1 MNFSNFMPF
10 CVLKKLSR
18 LHSSR
23 KIVILTY
30 VNMFVTIYV
39 LISPLCN
46 SPSKQLY
53 PYLLAK
59 NTIFAVVTHVVAST
73 IVIAV

>member
-1 MNFSNFMPF
+1 
-10 CVLKKLSR
+10 
-18 LHSSR
+18 
-23 KIVILTY
+23 
-30 VNMFVTIYV
+30 MFVTIYV

-59 NTIFAVVTHVVAST
+59 NTIFAVVYPCSCFNYSYCSLTPKIASDVHS
-73 IVIAV
+73 INSSYPESLFPLLFL